1 MNKYE
6 QLIEYI
12 INEQEDKARE
22 LFHSIVVEKS
32 REIYESLI
40 DETDLAEVGGDNVES
55 MVDEITADEEG
66 LQEEGEDDMGDMDDM
81 DDEGSDE
88 GDMDAEV
95 ELGGEED
102 GLEDRVMDLE
112 DDLEALKAEFDRII
126 GGGEEAAD
134 DMGGDDMM
142 DTEVEFG
149 DDEGS
154 EEEMEGYGM
163 GMMEAKDDM
172 KADKKA
178 DKKAEKKEPRKM
190 TEAEWLRE
198 YVDQVNK
205 GFPGNN
211 TETGEVGAG
220 GTASLNKTS
229 PVAGKNDMGGK
240 VVGGSPDETNPDG
253 KQIEQPNNQYSKGK
267 GNLPHAGQ
275 FKNVP
280 GSDSGKSSFK
290 TKESAKTGEAAGTD
304 KHSPVAK

>member
-6 QLIEYI
+6 QLIEFI

-40 DETDLAEVGGDNVES
+40 DESDLEEVGGDAVES

-66 LQEEGEDDMGDMDDM
+66 LEEGEDEMDM
-81 DDEGSDE
+81 DDEGSE
-88 GDMDAEV
+88 EEFSMD
-95 ELGGEED
+95 GEEAGEEAGD
-102 GLEDRVMDLE
+102 IEDRVMDLE
-112 DDLEALKAEFDRII
+112 DDLEELKAEFERII

-134 DMGGDDMM
+134 DMDNL
-142 DTEVEFG
+142 EVDFDGEEAGEEEDFG
-149 DDEGS
+149 AEED

-163 GMMEAKDDM
+163 MEAKH
-172 KADKKA
+172 DKKEEKH

-205 GFPGNN
+205 GYPGNN

-220 GTASLNKTS
+220 GTATLNKTS

-240 VVGGSPDETNPDG
+240 VVGGSPDEANPDN
-253 KQIEQPNNQYSKGK
+253 KAIPQPSNQYSKGK
-267 GNLPHAGQ
+267 GDLPHAGKFQ
-275 FKNVP
+275 NVP
-280 GSDSGKSSFK
+280 GSNAGKTSYKSKAPAATK
-290 TKESAKTGEAAGTD
+290 TEVAGTD

>member
-40 DETDLAEVGGDNVES
+40 DETDLAEVGGDNVQS

-66 LQEEGEDDMGDMDDM
+66 LQEEDEEDMGD
-81 DDEGSDE
+81 DEGADS
-88 GDMDAEV
+88 EV
-95 ELGGEED
+95 DLGGEMELGDEDD

-112 DDLEALKAEFDRII
+112 DDLEELKAEFDRII

-134 DMGGDDMM
+134 DMGDVDGMM

-149 DDEGS
+149 DEEDG
-154 EEEMEGYGM
+154 EEMEGYGM
-163 GMMEAKDDM
+163 GMMEAKADM

-253 KQIEQPNNQYSKGK
+253 KQIDQPNNQYSKGK

-280 GSDSGKSSFK
+280 GSDAGKSSYK